1 MEFLI
6 VISALANLTL
16 IFVLIF
22 AIPKF
27 AEGHKKIGD
36 TAQYLGELVNL
47 RWKPIEKD
55 GLQERAYKVL
65 MNEFLAEQPSM
76 KGSTKEI
83 REKTFAQWMR
93 SRQKKD

>member
-36 TAQYLGELVNL
+36 TAQHLGELVNL

-55 GLQERAYKVL
+55 GLQEGAYKVL